1 MKIYW
6 DGKIKNLIGPQVK
19 QLRKAKKL
27 SQKELAE
34 KLQLLGYDFNDLT
47 ILRIEQQTRFVS
59 DIELLALV
67 TFLMW
72 NLRNYIPKFSSLLF
86 IQPSFY
92 PRKKMLIYIS
102 VRTNSSI

>member
-67 TFLMW
+67 TFFDVDLKE
-72 NLRNYIPKFSSLLF
+72 L
-86 IQPSFY
+86 Y
-92 PRKKMLIYIS
+92 P
-102 VRTNSSI
+102 

>member
-19 QLRKAKKL
+19 ALRKARNL
-27 SQKELAE
+27 SQKELSE

-67 TFLMW
+67 TFFDVDFKEL
-72 NLRNYIPKFSSLLF
+72 
-86 IQPSFY
+86 Y
-92 PRKKMLIYIS
+92 P
-102 VRTNSSI
+102 